1 MEKIEDITPDYIKK
15 LSHRAKE
22 SRVYTSHQLTGL
34 RLAELLED
42 REHKSLYIRLA
53 KNNDNQ
59 KLIEVAAKIAEN
71 KDIRNKG
78 AYFMKVWFKK

>member
-1 MEKIEDITPDYIKK
+1 MEKIEDITPDYLKK
-15 LSHRAKE
+15 LNNRAKE

-53 KNNDNQ
+53 KKNDNQ

>member
-1 MEKIEDITPDYIKK
+1 MEKIEDITPDYLKK
-15 LSHRAKE
+15 LNNRAKE
-22 SRVYTSHQLTGL
+22 SRVYTSYQLTGL

-53 KNNDNQ
+53 KKNDNQ
-59 KLIEVAAKIAEN
+59 ELIEVAAKIAEN